1 MTTAARTAG
10 VLGGMG
16 PRATLD
22 FLDKVQ
28 RASGAA
34 RDQDHIR
41 LLVDL
46 NPAVPDRNVA
56 LASGDPAVGA
66 VLGAMAAGLERA
78 GADFLVMVCN
88 TAHAF
93 RPAIEA
99 GSRLPFVSMI
109 DETVA
114 EIAGRDPAPGCVG
127 LLATGAC
134 LASGL
139 YQAGF
144 KRAGI
149 ATVGLSGAELDRFMA
164 LLYRIKAG
172 DTGSDVANGA
182 GALAAQLARRGAQLL
197 IAACTEWPLVLSSQN
212 SPLALVDAT
221 EVLARRTVAY
231 ARGAALPPTAA

>member
-1 MTTAARTAG
+1 MSSARTAG

-56 LASGDPAVGA
+56 LAAGEPGVGV
-66 VLGAMAAGLERA
+66 VLAAMAAGLERA

-99 GSRLPFVSMI
+99 ATRLPFVSMI

-114 EIAGRDPAPGCVG
+114 EVADPAPSCVG

-144 KRAGI
+144 ERAGI
-149 ATVGLSGAELDRFMA
+149 ATVALSGQELNRFMA

-172 DTGSDVANGA
+172 DTGSDVENDAATLA
-182 GALAAQLARRGAQLL
+182 GYLAQRGAQVLV
-197 IAACTEWPLVLSSQN
+197 AGCTELPLVLSSRN
-212 SPLALVDAT
+212 SALPLVDAT

-231 ARGAALPPTAA
+231 ARGAALPRPSR